1 MPEGLTT
8 PGPATTPGAA
18 RGVVAVVVTYRPD
31 LESTTALLRA
41 LVPQV
46 ASLVVVDNGSGRT
59 TVEALRSAARALGAH
74 VLPMGT
80 NQGIAAAQNAG
91 IDWAR
96 GEGAAF
102 VLLSDQDSLP
112 HPDMVERLLAGYDR
126 AIADTVAGLRPP
138 VAAVGPV
145 TVDARNE
152 GAALLFSAQ
161 RWGPRRATLP
171 TQDGALVEAAFLIAS
186 GCLVS
191 TDALAAVGPMND
203 AWFIDHI
210 DLEWG
215 LRARRAGYAVYGVVG
230 AGLDHSLGD
239 RTQRIPGRERD
250 VHIHSPERNYYMA
263 RNTVLLIRSGLMPAW
278 WRWGYAGWITKY
290 SVFYVLAVPPRARRA
305 ALLARGLWHG
315 VRGRT
320 GPLELRVQTARP
332 TTPQDRRTP

>member
-1 MPEGLTT
+1 MVTT
-8 PGPATTPGAA
+8 
-18 RGVVAVVVTYRPD
+18 YQPD
-31 LESTTALLRA
+31 LDATTALLTA

-46 ASLVVVDNGSGRT
+46 ASVVVVDDGSDEAS
-59 TVEALRSAARALGAH
+59 VEGLRSRARTLGVH

-96 GEGAAF
+96 GAGAAF

-112 HPDMVERLLAGYDR
+112 RPDMVERLLAGFDR
-126 AIADTVAGLRPP
+126 ATADSLAGQRPP

-171 TQDGALVEAAFLIAS
+171 AEDGALVDAAFLIAS
-186 GCLVS
+186 GCLVHV
-191 TDALAAVGPMND
+191 DALAAVGPMNA

-215 LRARRAGYAVYGVVG
+215 LRARKAGYALYGVVG
-230 AGLDHSLGD
+230 AGLDHALGD
-239 RTQRIPGRERD
+239 RTQRIPGRRRD
-250 VHIHSPERNYYMA
+250 VHIHSPLRNYYMA
-263 RNTVLLIRSGLMPAW
+263 RNTVLLIRSGLMSAW
-278 WRWGYAGWITKY
+278 WRWGYAAWITKY
-290 SVFYVLAVPPRARRA
+290 SVFYVLAVPPRPGRAR
-305 ALLARGLWHG
+305 LLARGLVDG
-315 VRGRT
+315 LRGKT
-320 GPLELRVQTARP
+320 GPLSGGAR
-332 TTPQDRRTP
+332 

>member
-1 MPEGLTT
+1 MPEPT
-8 PGPATTPGAA
+8 AAAGAE

-31 LESTTALLRA
+31 LAATTALLSA
-41 LVPQV
+41 LAPQV
-46 ASLVVVDNGSGRT
+46 AAVVVVDDGSDAS
-59 TVEALRSAARALGAH
+59 TVEGLRAAARPLGAR

-112 HPDMVERLLAGYDR
+112 HPDMVERLLAGFDR
-126 AIADTVAGLRPP
+126 ATADTLAGRRPP

-145 TVDARNE
+145 TVDARNA

-171 TQDGALVEAAFLIAS
+171 AEDGALVEAAFLIAS

-191 TDALAAVGPMND
+191 MDALAAVGPMKS

-215 LRARRAGYAVYGVVG
+215 LRARKAGYAVYGVVG
-230 AGLDHSLGD
+230 AGLDHALGD

-250 VHIHSPERNYYMA
+250 VHIHSPLRNYYMA
-263 RNTVLLIRSGLMPAW
+263 RNTVLLIRSGLMSAW

-290 SVFYVLAVPPRARRA
+290 SVFYVLAVPPRRARAR
-305 ALLARGLWHG
+305 LLVRGLVHG
-315 VRGRT
+315 LRGRT
-320 GPLELRVQTARP
+320 GPLNGGTR
-332 TTPQDRRTP
+332 

>member
-1 MPEGLTT
+1 MPERGT
-8 PGPATTPGAA
+8 GSATAPGAA

-31 LESTTALLRA
+31 LESTTALLEA

-59 TVEALRSAARALGAH
+59 TVEALRSTARALGAH
-74 VLPMGT
+74 VLPMGA

-112 HPDMVERLLAGYDR
+112 HPDMVERLLAGFDR
-126 AIADTVAGLRPP
+126 ATADTIAGRRPP

-161 RWGPRRATLP
+161 RWGPRRAELP
-171 TQDGALVEAAFLIAS
+171 DEDGALVQAAFLIAS

-215 LRARRAGYAVYGVVG
+215 LRARQAGYAVYGVVG
-230 AGLDHSLGD
+230 AGLDHALGD

-263 RNTVLLIRSGLMPAW
+263 RNTVLLIRSGLMSAW

-320 GPLELRVQTARP
+320 GPLEHRAQTARP
-332 TTPQDRRTP
+332 TAPQDRRTP